1 MATTA
6 TTAPIASI
14 AAKPRALARSF
25 GRWERSPTIWQM
37 APATAATSPSESP
50 ASPRAR
56 FTAPVPRSRP
66 RVLLR
71 LAGAR
76 LVLLVVRLVVLQQH
90 PVRVVGATL
99 ERALEHDRDRRLEER
114 RHVAG
119 VDHVHHRVAVLE
131 VELHPLSLV
140 VDRRRDHVAL

>member
-14 AAKPRALARSF
+14 AAKPRALASSF
-25 GRWERSPTIWQM
+25 GRAERSPTTWQM
-37 APATAATSPSESP
+37 APATEATSASDSP

-56 FTAPVPRSRP
+56 FTAGGPWRSRA

-71 LAGAR
+71 FAGAR

-90 PVRVVGATL
+90 AVGVVRVADEG
-99 ERALEHDRDRRLEER
+99 ALEDHRDGRLEQR

-119 VDHVHHRVAVLE
+119 VDHVHH
-131 VELHPLSLV
+131 
-140 VDRRRDHVAL
+140 